1 MSVNEGYQAADGAV
15 RLEDQSQIVNSL
27 ERLTLD
33 DQTHGNQA
41 AVTQRLGQIAVNE
54 DDSQRRN
61 IFSSLD
67 ELDVGEDEELMSKSV
82 VQSKTNK
89 GSQRLRKQTEK
100 GAAYR
105 LSILEERKK
114 KLTKKIYRQ
123 SGEINDLLR
132 SNQNYT
138 TVKEQMLLFDD
149 VFQMLIE
156 VHQDM
161 VDIRKDAEEEAWFA
175 EIDEQVFTFKHKVN
189 NWMKEVAETRTKS
202 SSSHSKGSKRSSKS
216 SSSSSRSKSST
227 KERAMQE
234 KLRVAELLAEA
245 DFLEK
250 KRTAQYQAEVL
261 QVEEKLAKAKARMN
275 VYNAAETTDTE
286 IKKYFNS

>member
-1 MSVNEGYQAADGAV
+1 M
-15 RLEDQSQIVNSL
+15 RLEDQSQLVNSL

-33 DQTHGNQA
+33 DQTHGYQA

-67 ELDVGEDEELMSKSV
+67 ELDLGEDEELMSKSV

-114 KLTKKIYRQ
+114 KLTKKTYSQ

-132 SNQNYT
+132 SNQNYI

-161 VDIRKDAEEEAWFA
+161 VDIRKDAEEETWFA

-189 NWMKEVAETRTKS
+189 N
-202 SSSHSKGSKRSSKS
+202 
-216 SSSSSRSKSST
+216 
-227 KERAMQE
+227 
-234 KLRVAELLAEA
+234 
-245 DFLEK
+245 
-250 KRTAQYQAEVL
+250 
-261 QVEEKLAKAKARMN
+261 
-275 VYNAAETTDTE
+275 
-286 IKKYFNS
+286 